1 MKTLF
6 FYLITLATFATNPI
20 YEIII
25 EAGFTPGKIEFSDN
39 NHFAVLASFASYEVW
54 DLKKKRKVLSGVF
67 KNDIELTFNEVNT
80 SEGSTFMLFENE
92 KVFLVIDY
100 ALNRANIK
108 AYSLEDGTF
117 LWENND
123 LDMSI
128 SNLETGKMLF
138 SAFKQVQYGGVKN
151 LSVNR
156 QSEIATRKDF
166 FNRLVNY
173 IDGKNAVAINSK
185 IGLQL
190 IDLKDGS
197 VLWTQPELK
206 GGVGELVYVEE
217 NELLIAVRVP
227 TSEEEHIIAKPEVQG
242 IDSKT
247 GAMLWSLKYEGSY
260 QPNRLFV
267 IDDTLVLNYFG
278 LMLIDLNTG
287 EERKGDVYE
296 RMQGQRKE
304 MNILSKFMT
313 EGAATGAEQSNLV
326 FDQNGYLYYIVGL
339 RGNGNIVPNSGRKAF
354 LKIDVHQDKVIAEVT
369 KVATY
374 QNNIFQEE
382 LIDDMLIVKVK
393 KSAANSFLQGYNT
406 TKGTMAFKTSKLKN
420 RLGTDTDP
428 FTIKGNQIIDFSTKG
443 MHFFDVKSG
452 KENRFITYKKLDIG
466 KLKNNIVL
474 DDKIVLFGT
483 KKLAV
488 IAHDGS
494 VIKHFDDVKK
504 YDEYHLF
511 NNTLYILHKDDMISL
526 DLTNLNV
533 TEEKKFKNKEKLIFN
548 EDYSAMARIYKGAS
562 TVKFQFTKNQ

>member
-278 LMLIDLNTG
+278 LMFVDLNTG

-304 MNILSKFMT
+304 MNVLSKFMT
-313 EGAATGAEQSNLV
+313 EGAAIGAEQSNLV
-326 FDQNGYLYYIVGL
+326 FDQNRFLYYIVGL

-354 LKIDVHQDKVIAEVT
+354 LKIDIHQDKVIAEVP
-369 KVATY
+369 KVATFK
-374 QNNIFQEE
+374 NTIFQEE
-382 LIDDMLIVKVK
+382 LTGDMLIVKVK
-393 KSAANSFLQGYNT
+393 KS
-406 TKGTMAFKTSKLKN
+406 
-420 RLGTDTDP
+420 
-428 FTIKGNQIIDFSTKG
+428 
-443 MHFFDVKSG
+443 
-452 KENRFITYKKLDIG
+452 
-466 KLKNNIVL
+466 
-474 DDKIVLFGT
+474 
-483 KKLAV
+483 
-488 IAHDGS
+488 
-494 VIKHFDDVKK
+494 
-504 YDEYHLF
+504 
-511 NNTLYILHKDDMISL
+511 
-526 DLTNLNV
+526 
-533 TEEKKFKNKEKLIFN
+533 
-548 EDYSAMARIYKGAS
+548 
-562 TVKFQFTKNQ
+562 

>member
-6 FYLITLATFATNPI
+6 FYLISLATLATNPI
-20 YEIII
+20 DEIII

-54 DLKKKRKVLSGVF
+54 DLKKKRKVLSGEF
-67 KNDIELTFNEVNT
+67 KNDIELAFNELNT

-123 LDMSI
+123 LDIRI

-206 GGVGELVYVEE
+206 GGVGELVYVEDK
-217 NELLIAVRVP
+217 ELLIAVRVP
-227 TSEEEHIIAKPEVQG
+227 TSEEDHIISKPEVQG

-278 LMLIDLNTG
+278 
-287 EERKGDVYE
+287 
-296 RMQGQRKE
+296 
-304 MNILSKFMT
+304 
-313 EGAATGAEQSNLV
+313 
-326 FDQNGYLYYIVGL
+326 
-339 RGNGNIVPNSGRKAF
+339 
-354 LKIDVHQDKVIAEVT
+354 
-369 KVATY
+369 
-374 QNNIFQEE
+374 
-382 LIDDMLIVKVK
+382 
-393 KSAANSFLQGYNT
+393 
-406 TKGTMAFKTSKLKN
+406 
-420 RLGTDTDP
+420 
-428 FTIKGNQIIDFSTKG
+428 
-443 MHFFDVKSG
+443 
-452 KENRFITYKKLDIG
+452 
-466 KLKNNIVL
+466 
-474 DDKIVLFGT
+474 
-483 KKLAV
+483 
-488 IAHDGS
+488 
-494 VIKHFDDVKK
+494 
-504 YDEYHLF
+504 
-511 NNTLYILHKDDMISL
+511 
-526 DLTNLNV
+526 
-533 TEEKKFKNKEKLIFN
+533 
-548 EDYSAMARIYKGAS
+548 
-562 TVKFQFTKNQ
+562 